1 VTRKVLKRV
10 LFVVYL
16 SAATF
21 ALLEV
26 GVRVS
31 GYSEHHLCDPIYER
45 FDAAPDEIPYV
56 HRPNLSGAGGRGLS
70 VVNTDSLGLRS
81 VVAGERYAA
90 RAAGEYRIAVVG
102 DSVTFGE
109 GVRDASD
116 TFAKVL
122 EGELNRRQ
130 TGARVRVFNFGAS
143 AYSVRVMEAT
153 LRRRMLAV
161 EPNLVLL
168 AIIPADFNLART
180 PGVDSH
186 GYLSDDK
193 LSGFL
198 SRDSRARLVLRK
210 LHALYMI
217 RDVIYP
223 LLDTGLKAEDVIAAG
238 GVPDSYTFVRAFA
251 DDAGRSGVDYRV
263 VLLPSL
269 NSGFRPVVERLKG
282 DGISFVDLSALS
294 AEFTPEQFRA
304 SRFDRHPSAAVHRRI
319 GEALAAHI
327 LDARL
332 LPPEE

>member
-1 VTRKVLKRV
+1 MRRLLKRLLLTLYV
-10 LFVVYL
+10 LGASL
-16 SAATF
+16 

-31 GYSEHHLCDPIYER
+31 GYSEHHLCDPIYAR
-45 FDAAPDEIPYV
+45 FGDAPEEIPYV
-56 HRPNLSGAGGRGLS
+56 HRPNLSGVRGRGLS

-81 VVAGERYAA
+81 IVAGETYGPRT
-90 RAAGEYRIAVVG
+90 RDEYRVAVVG

-109 GVRDASD
+109 GVREASD
-116 TFAKVL
+116 TFAKIL
-122 EGELNRRQ
+122 EDSLNRRQ

-168 AIIPADFNLART
+168 AIIPADFNLTRT
-180 PGVDSH
+180 PGVDPY

-210 LHALYMI
+210 LHSLYLL

-223 LLDTGLKAEDVIAAG
+223 LLDKSTKAEDVIAAG
-238 GVPDSYTFVRAFA
+238 GVPESYTFVKAFSE
-251 DDAGRSGVDYRV
+251 DAERSGVDCRV
-263 VLLPSL
+263 VLLPSQGA
-269 NSGFRPVVERLKG
+269 GFRPVAERLKA
-282 DGISFVDLSALS
+282 DGLSFVDLSALS
-294 AEFTPEQFRA
+294 DEFTPEQFRA

-319 GEALAAHI
+319 GEALADYI
-327 LDARL
+327 LESGLMKPAQ
-332 LPPEE
+332 

>member
-1 VTRKVLKRV
+1 MRRVLKRL
-10 LFVVYL
+10 LFVGYV
-16 SAATF
+16 SAASF
-21 ALLEV
+21 ALLEA

-31 GYSEHHLCDPIYER
+31 GYSEHHLCEPIYAR
-45 FDAAPDEIPYV
+45 FDAAPEEIPYV
-56 HRPNLSGAGGRGLS
+56 HRPNLSGARGRGLS

-81 VVAGERYAA
+81 TVPGETYGA

-109 GVRDASD
+109 GVRDGSD

-122 EGELNRRQ
+122 EAALNRVQ
-130 TGARVRVFNFGAS
+130 ACARVRVFNFGAS

-198 SRDSRARLVLRK
+198 SRDSRARLVLRR
-210 LHALYMI
+210 LHSLYLL

-223 LLDTGLKAEDVIAAG
+223 LLDRGTKAEDVMTAG
-238 GVPDSYTFVRAFA
+238 GVPDSYSFVKAF
-251 DDAGRSGVDYRV
+251 DEDAKRSGVDCRV

-269 NSGFRPVVERLKG
+269 NASFRPVVERLKE
-282 DGISFVDLSALS
+282 DGVSFVDLSSLS
-294 AEFTPEQFRA
+294 SEFTPEQFRA
-304 SRFDRHPSAAVHRRI
+304 SRFDRHPSALVHRRI
-319 GEALAAHI
+319 GEALAEQI
-327 LDARL
+327 LEARL
-332 LPPEE
+332 LPSDK

>member
-1 VTRKVLKRV
+1 MRRLVKRL

-16 SAATF
+16 SAATL

-31 GYSEHHLCDPIYER
+31 GYSEHHLCDPIYAR

-56 HRPNLSGAGGRGLS
+56 HRPNLSRARGRGLS

-81 VVAGERYAA
+81 DKAGESYGR
-90 RAAGEYRIAVVG
+90 RETGEYRVAVVG

-109 GVRDASD
+109 GVRESSE

-130 TGARVRVFNFGAS
+130 TGARVKVFNFGAS
-143 AYSVRVMEAT
+143 AYSVRVMEST

-168 AIIPADFNLART
+168 AIIPADFNLTRT
-180 PGVDSH
+180 PGLDSY
-186 GYLSDDK
+186 GYLADDK

-198 SRDSRARLVLRK
+198 ARDSRARLVLRK
-210 LHALYMI
+210 IHALYLL

-223 LLDTGLKAEDVIAAG
+223 LLDRSPKAEDVIEAG
-238 GVPDSYTFVRAFA
+238 GVPESYSFVRAFA
-251 DDAGRSGVDYRV
+251 EDARGSGVDYRV

-269 NSGFRPVVERLKG
+269 NSNFGAVVGRLKG
-282 DGISFVDLSALS
+282 DGVSFVDLSS
-294 AEFTPEQFRA
+294 MSTEFTPEQFRA
-304 SRFDRHPSAAVHRRI
+304 GRFDRHPSAAVHRTI
-319 GEALAAHI
+319 GEALAEHVI
-327 LDARL
+327 EGGLMKDAR
-332 LPPEE
+332 

>member
-1 VTRKVLKRV
+1 MRRVLKR
-10 LFVVYL
+10 LLLAAYL

-31 GYSEHHLCDPIYER
+31 GYSERHLCDPIYAR
-45 FDAAPDEIPYV
+45 FGDAPDEIPYV
-56 HRPNLSGAGGRGLS
+56 HRPNLRAARGRGLS
-70 VVNTDSLGLRS
+70 VVDTDSLGLRS
-81 VVAGERYAA
+81 TVAGETYAA
-90 RAAGEYRIAVVG
+90 RAAGEYRVAVVG

-109 GVRDASD
+109 GVREGAD

-122 EGELNRRQ
+122 EAALNQ
-130 TGARVRVFNFGAS
+130 KQSGARVRVFNFAAS

-198 SRDSRARLVLRK
+198 SRDSPARPVLRK
-210 LHALYMI
+210 LHSLYLL

-223 LLDTGLKAEDVIAAG
+223 LLDTSTKAEDIIAAG
-238 GVPDSYTFVRAFA
+238 GVPDSYTYVKAFA
-251 DDAGRSGVDYRV
+251 DEAKRNGVDCRV

-269 NSGFRPVVERLKG
+269 NASFRPVVERLKE
-282 DGISFVDLSALS
+282 DGVPFVDLSSLTS
-294 AEFTPEQFRA
+294 EFTPEQFRA
-304 SRFDRHPSAAVHRRI
+304 SRFDRHPSAAVHRRV
-319 GEALAAHI
+319 GEALAAHV
-327 LDARL
+327 LESGLMGGAR
-332 LPPEE
+332 

>member
-1 VTRKVLKRV
+1 MRRLLKRL

-45 FDAAPDEIPYV
+45 FESAPEEIPYV
-56 HRPNLSGAGGRGLS
+56 HRPNLSGARGRGLS
-70 VVNTDSLGLRS
+70 VVNTDSLGLRTD
-81 VVAGERYAA
+81 VAGESYGPRET
-90 RAAGEYRIAVVG
+90 GEYRVAVVG

-109 GVRDASD
+109 GVRDGGE

-122 EGELNRRQ
+122 EGELSRRRAR
-130 TGARVRVFNFGAS
+130 GRVRVFNFGAS

-210 LHALYMI
+210 IHALYLL

-223 LLDTGLKAEDVIAAG
+223 LLDRDPKAEDVIAAG
-238 GVPDSYTFVRAFA
+238 GVPESYSFVRAFA
-251 DDAGRSGVDYRV
+251 EDARRSGVEYRV

-269 NSGFRPVVERLKG
+269 NADFGGVVERLKG
-282 DGISFVDLSALS
+282 DGVSFVDLSS
-294 AEFTPEQFRA
+294 ISTEFTPEQFRA
-304 SRFDRHPSAAVHRRI
+304 SRFDRHPSAAVHRKI
-319 GEALAAHI
+319 GEALADYILENGLMKEAH
-327 LDARL
+327 
-332 LPPEE
+332 

>member
-1 VTRKVLKRV
+1 MRRVLKRL
-10 LFVVYL
+10 LFAGYFL
-16 SAATF
+16 AATF

-31 GYSEHHLCDPIYER
+31 GYSEKHLCDPIYAR
-45 FDAAPDEIPYV
+45 FDAAPEEIPYV
-56 HRPNLSGAGGRGLS
+56 HRPNLSGARGRGLS

-81 VVAGERYAA
+81 TSAGETYGA
-90 RAAGEYRIAVVG
+90 REPGEYRVAVVG

-109 GVRDASD
+109 GVREGAD

-122 EGELNRRQ
+122 EAALDKRQ
-130 TGARVRVFNFGAS
+130 AGTRVRVFNFGAS

-198 SRDSRARLVLRK
+198 SRDSRARPVLRK
-210 LHALYMI
+210 LHALYLL

-223 LLDTGLKAEDVIAAG
+223 VLDRSTKAEDVIAAG
-238 GVPDSYTFVRAFA
+238 GVPDSYSYVKAFA
-251 DDAGRSGVDYRV
+251 DDAKRSGVEYRV
-263 VLLPSL
+263 LLLPSL
-269 NSGFRPVVERLKG
+269 DTSFRPVVERLKE
-282 DGISFVDLSALS
+282 DGVSFIDLSSIS
-294 AEFTPEQFRA
+294 AEFTPQQFRA

-319 GEALAAHI
+319 GEALAGHI
-327 LDARL
+327 LEGGLIKAER
-332 LPPEE
+332 

>member
-1 VTRKVLKRV
+1 MRRVLKRL
-10 LFVVYL
+10 LFVVYI

-31 GYSEHHLCDPIYER
+31 GYSEHHLCEPIYAR

-56 HRPNLSGAGGRGLS
+56 HRPNLSGARGRGLS

-81 VVAGERYAA
+81 MVSGETYGA
-90 RAAGEYRIAVVG
+90 RALGEYRIAVVG

-109 GVRDASD
+109 GVRDGSD

-122 EGELNRRQ
+122 EAALNRVQ
-130 TGARVRVFNFGAS
+130 AGARVRVFNFGAS

-198 SRDSRARLVLRK
+198 SRDSRARPVLRR
-210 LHALYMI
+210 LHSLYLV
-217 RDVIYP
+217 RDVVYP
-223 LLDTGLKAEDVIAAG
+223 LFDRSTKAEDVIAAG
-238 GVPDSYTFVRAFA
+238 GVPDSYSFVKAF
-251 DDAGRSGVDYRV
+251 DEDAKRSGVDCRV

-269 NSGFRPVVERLKG
+269 NTSFRPVVERLKE
-282 DGISFVDLSALS
+282 DGVSFVDLSSLVG
-294 AEFTPEQFRA
+294 EFTPEQFRA
-304 SRFDRHPSAAVHRRI
+304 SRFDRHPSALVHRRI
-319 GEALAAHI
+319 GEALAEQI
-327 LDARL
+327 LEGGLLNPAR
-332 LPPEE
+332 

>member
-1 VTRKVLKRV
+1 MRRLLKRL

-31 GYSEHHLCDPIYER
+31 GYSEHHLCDPIYAR
-45 FDAAPDEIPYV
+45 FDAAPEEIPYV
-56 HRPNLSGAGGRGLS
+56 HRPNLSGARGRGLS

-81 VVAGERYAA
+81 DVAGESYGPRE
-90 RAAGEYRIAVVG
+90 AGEYRVAVVG

-109 GVRDASD
+109 GVREGGD

-122 EGELNRRQ
+122 EGELNRRRA
-130 TGARVRVFNFGAS
+130 GVRARVFNFGAS

-198 SRDSRARLVLRK
+198 ARDSRARPLLRK
-210 LHALYMI
+210 LHALYLL

-223 LLDTGLKAEDVIAAG
+223 LLDREPKAEDVIASG
-238 GVPDSYTFVRAFA
+238 GVPDSYSFVEAFA
-251 DDAGRSGVDYRV
+251 EDARQSGVEYRV

-269 NSGFRPVVERLKG
+269 NTNFGVVVERLRN
-282 DGISFVDLSALS
+282 DGVSFSAC
-294 AEFTPEQFRA
+294 
-304 SRFDRHPSAAVHRRI
+304 
-319 GEALAAHI
+319 
-327 LDARL
+327 
-332 LPPEE
+332 

>member
-1 VTRKVLKRV
+1 MRRAPKRL
-10 LFVVYL
+10 LFAAYL
-16 SAATF
+16 SAATL

-31 GYSEHHLCDPIYER
+31 GYSEHHLCDPIYAR
-45 FDAAPDEIPYV
+45 FGDAPEEIPYV
-56 HRPNLSGAGGRGLS
+56 HRANLRAARGRGLS

-81 VVAGERYAA
+81 AVSGETYAA
-90 RAAGEYRIAVVG
+90 RPPGEYRIAVVG

-109 GVRDASD
+109 GVREGSD

-122 EGELNRRQ
+122 EAALNQRQ
-130 TGARVRVFNFGAS
+130 ARVRVRVFNFGAS

-198 SRDSRARLVLRK
+198 ARDSLARPVLRK
-210 LHALYMI
+210 FHSLYLL

-223 LLDTGLKAEDVIAAG
+223 LLDRETKAEDVIAAG
-238 GVPDSYTFVRAFA
+238 GVPDSYSYVKAFA
-251 DDAGRSGVDYRV
+251 EGAGRGGVDCRV

-269 NSGFRPVVERLKG
+269 NANFGRVAERLKG
-282 DGISFVDLSALS
+282 DGVPFVDLSSLS
-294 AEFTPEQFRA
+294 EEFTPDEFRA

-319 GEALAAHI
+319 GEALAGQI
-327 LDARL
+327 LEGGL
-332 LPPEE
+332 LKAGR

>member
-1 VTRKVLKRV
+1 MRRLAKRL

-26 GVRVS
+26 GVRVV
-31 GYSEHHLCDPIYER
+31 GYSEHHLCEPIYAR
-45 FDAAPDEIPYV
+45 FEAAPDEIPYV
-56 HRPNLSGAGGRGLS
+56 HRPNLSGARGRGLS

-81 VVAGERYAA
+81 IVAGESYGP
-90 RAAGEYRIAVVG
+90 RAAGEYRVAVVG

-109 GVRDASD
+109 GVRDGRE

-130 TGARVRVFNFGAS
+130 TRARVRVFNFGAS

-180 PGVDSH
+180 PGVDSY

-198 SRDSRARLVLRK
+198 ARDSRARIALRK
-210 LHALYMI
+210 LHALYLL

-223 LLDTGLKAEDVIAAG
+223 LIDRSEKAEDVIAAG
-238 GVPDSYTFVRAFA
+238 GVPESYSFVKAFA
-251 DDAGRSGVDYRV
+251 EDARRSGVDYRV

-269 NSGFRPVVERLKG
+269 NSDFLPVVERLKG
-282 DGISFVDLSALS
+282 DGLSFVDLSPLAD
-294 AEFTPEQFRA
+294 EFTPEQFRA
-304 SRFDRHPSAAVHRRI
+304 GPFDRHPSAAVHRKI
-319 GEALAAHI
+319 GEALADNV
-327 LDARL
+327 LESGLMKDVR
-332 LPPEE
+332 

>member
-1 VTRKVLKRV
+1 MRRVLKR
-10 LFVVYL
+10 LLLAVYI

-31 GYSEHHLCDPIYER
+31 GYSEHHLCGPIYAR
-45 FDAAPDEIPYV
+45 FEEAPEEIPYV
-56 HRPNLSGAGGRGLS
+56 HRPNLRGARGRGLS

-81 VVAGERYAA
+81 NVPGESYGA
-90 RAAGEYRIAVVG
+90 RAPGEYRVAVVG

-109 GVRDASD
+109 GVRDGGD

-122 EGELNRRQ
+122 EAALNQ
-130 TGARVRVFNFGAS
+130 KQAFARVRVFNFGAS

-168 AIIPADFNLART
+168 AIIPADFNLGRT

-198 SRDSRARLVLRK
+198 SRDSRARLVLRR
-210 LHALYMI
+210 LHSLYLL

-223 LLDTGLKAEDVIAAG
+223 LLDRETKAEDVLAAG
-238 GVPDSYTFVRAFA
+238 GVPESYSYVKAFA
-251 DDAGRSGVDYRV
+251 EDAKQSGVECRV

-269 NSGFRPVVERLKG
+269 NTSFRPVAERLKD
-282 DGISFVDLSALS
+282 DGVAFVDLSSLS
-294 AEFTPEQFRA
+294 SEFTPEQFRA
-304 SRFDRHPSAAVHRRI
+304 SRFDRHPSALVHRRI
-319 GEALAAHI
+319 GEALAEHI
-327 LDARL
+327 LESGLTNPAR
-332 LPPEE
+332 

>member
-1 VTRKVLKRV
+1 MRRVLKRV
-10 LFVVYL
+10 LLVVYL

-31 GYSEHHLCDPIYER
+31 GYSERHLCEPIYAR
-45 FDAAPDEIPYV
+45 FEEAPEEIPYV
-56 HRPNLSGAGGRGLS
+56 HRPNLSRARGRGMS

-81 VVAGERYAA
+81 TFAGETYGP
-90 RAAGEYRIAVVG
+90 RASGEYRIAVVG

-109 GVRDASD
+109 GVREGAD

-122 EGELNRRQ
+122 EASLDGGQ

-161 EPNLVLL
+161 EPDLVLL

-198 SRDSRARLVLRK
+198 SRDSRARPVLRK
-210 LHALYMI
+210 VHSLYLL
-217 RDVIYP
+217 RDVLYP
-223 LLDTGLKAEDVIAAG
+223 LLDGGAKAEDVIAAG
-238 GVPDSYTFVRAFA
+238 GVPDSYSYVRAFA
-251 DDAGRSGVDYRV
+251 DDATRGGVGYRV

-269 NSGFRPVVERLKG
+269 NAGFRPVVERMNE
-282 DGISFVDLSALS
+282 DGVAFVDLSPLS
-294 AEFTPEQFRA
+294 SEFTPEEFRA
-304 SRFDRHPSAAVHRRI
+304 SRFDGHPSALVHRRV
-319 GEALAAHI
+319 GEALARHVLESGLINA
-327 LDARL
+327 AR
-332 LPPEE
+332 

>member
-1 VTRKVLKRV
+1 MRRALKRV
-10 LFVVYL
+10 LLVVYV

-31 GYSEHHLCDPIYER
+31 GYSERHLCGPIYAR
-45 FDAAPDEIPYV
+45 FEEAPGEISYV
-56 HRPNLSGAGGRGLS
+56 HRPNLSGARGRGLS

-81 VVAGERYAA
+81 TFAGETYGP
-90 RAAGEYRIAVVG
+90 RASGEYRIAVVG

-109 GVRDASD
+109 GVREGVD

-122 EGELNRRQ
+122 EATLNGGQ
-130 TGARVRVFNFGAS
+130 NGARVRVFNFGAS

-180 PGVDSH
+180 PGVDAH

-198 SRDSRARLVLRK
+198 SRDSRARPVLRK
-210 LHALYMI
+210 VHSLYLL

-223 LLDTGLKAEDVIAAG
+223 LLDRETKAEDVIAAG
-238 GVPDSYTFVRAFA
+238 GVPDSYSYVRAFA
-251 DDAGRSGVDYRV
+251 DDATRGGVGCRV

-269 NSGFRPVVERLKG
+269 NAGFRPVVERLKR
-282 DGISFVDLSALS
+282 DGVSFVDLSSLS
-294 AEFTPEQFRA
+294 SEFTPEEFRA
-304 SRFDRHPSAAVHRRI
+304 SRFDRHPSALVHRRI
-319 GEALAAHI
+319 GEALAAHV
-327 LDARL
+327 LESGLMNAGR
-332 LPPEE
+332 

>member
-1 VTRKVLKRV
+1 MRRFLKRV
-10 LFVVYL
+10 LFVAYL

-31 GYSEHHLCDPIYER
+31 GYSEHHLCDPIYAR
-45 FDAAPDEIPYV
+45 FEAAPEEIPYV
-56 HRPNLSGAGGRGLS
+56 HKPNLSGVRGRGLS

-81 VVAGERYAA
+81 AVPGETYGP
-90 RAAGEYRIAVVG
+90 RAPGEYRIAVVG

-109 GVRDASD
+109 GVRDGSD

-122 EGELNRRQ
+122 ETTLDGRRAG
-130 TGARVRVFNFGAS
+130 TRVRVFNFGAS

-153 LRRRMLAV
+153 LRGRMLAV

-180 PGVDSH
+180 PGVDSY

-198 SRDSRARLVLRK
+198 ARDSRVRLVLRR
-210 LHALYMI
+210 LHALYLL
-217 RDVIYP
+217 RDVLYP
-223 LLDTGLKAEDVIAAG
+223 LLDRGVKAEDVLAAG
-238 GVPDSYTFVRAFA
+238 GVPDSYSYVKAFA
-251 DDAGRSGVDYRV
+251 EDASRDGVDYRV

-269 NSGFRPVVERLKG
+269 NTNFRPVAERLKE
-282 DGISFVDLSALS
+282 DGVPFIDLSSLTS
-294 AEFTPEQFRA
+294 EFTPEQFRA
-304 SRFDRHPSAAVHRRI
+304 NRFDRHPSATVHRRI
-319 GEALAAHI
+319 GEALAEQI
-327 LDARL
+327 RQARL
-332 LPPEE
+332 LPPGE

>member
-1 VTRKVLKRV
+1 MRRLLKRLLV
-10 LFVVYL
+10 ALYV

-31 GYSEHHLCDPIYER
+31 GYSEHHLCDPIYAR
-45 FDAAPDEIPYV
+45 FNAAPDEIPYV
-56 HRPNLSGAGGRGLS
+56 HRPNLSGARGRGLS
-70 VVNTDSLGLRS
+70 FVNTDSLGLRS
-81 VVAGERYAA
+81 IVAGESYGA
-90 RAAGEYRIAVVG
+90 RDAGEYRVAVVG

-109 GVRDASD
+109 GVRDTSE

-122 EGELNRRQ
+122 EGELNRSRA
-130 TGARVRVFNFGAS
+130 GARVRVFNFGAS

-168 AIIPADFNLART
+168 AIIPADFNLTRT
-180 PGVDSH
+180 PGVDSY

-198 SRDSRARLVLRK
+198 ARDSRARLVLRK
-210 LHALYMI
+210 IHALYLL

-223 LLDTGLKAEDVIAAG
+223 LLDNSVKAEDVIAAG
-238 GVPDSYTFVRAFA
+238 GVPESYSFVKAFA
-251 DDAGRSGVDYRV
+251 EDAKQSGVDYRV

-269 NSGFRPVVERLKG
+269 NTSFRPVVERLKD
-282 DGISFVDLSALS
+282 DGVSFVDLSAL
-294 AEFTPEQFRA
+294 AGEFTPEQFRA

-319 GEALAAHI
+319 GEALAEHI
-327 LDARL
+327 LESGLMKVER
-332 LPPEE
+332 

>member
-1 VTRKVLKRV
+1 MRRLVTRL
-10 LFVVYL
+10 LFLVYL

-31 GYSEHHLCDPIYER
+31 GYSEHHLCDPIYAR
-45 FDAAPDEIPYV
+45 FGDAPGEIPYV
-56 HRPNLSGAGGRGLS
+56 HRPNLSGARGRGLS

-81 VVAGERYAA
+81 T
-90 RAAGEYRIAVVG
+90 AAGESYGARGPGEYRVAVVG

-109 GVRDASD
+109 GVREASD

-130 TGARVRVFNFGAS
+130 AGARVRVFNFGAS

-198 SRDSRARLVLRK
+198 SRDSRARLVLRR
-210 LHALYMI
+210 LHSLYML

-223 LLDTGLKAEDVIAAG
+223 LLDRGAKAEDVIAAG
-238 GVPDSYTFVRAFA
+238 GVPDSYAFVRAFA
-251 DDAGRSGVDYRV
+251 QDAARGGVDCRV

-269 NSGFRPVVERLKG
+269 NSGFRPVVEQLKA
-282 DGISFVDLSALS
+282 DGVPFIDLSPLS

-319 GEALAAHI
+319 GEALADRI
-327 LDARL
+327 LEDDLMKAAR
-332 LPPEE
+332 

>member
-1 VTRKVLKRV
+1 M
-10 LFVVYL
+10 VYL

-31 GYSEHHLCDPIYER
+31 GYSEHHLCGPIYAR
-45 FDAAPDEIPYV
+45 FEEAPDEIPYV
-56 HRPNLSGAGGRGLS
+56 HRPNLSGARGRGLS

-81 VVAGERYAA
+81 TVPGESYGA
-90 RAAGEYRIAVVG
+90 RAPGEYRIAVVG

-109 GVRDASD
+109 GVRDGAD

-122 EGELNRRQ
+122 EAALNRKQ

-168 AIIPADFNLART
+168 AIIPADFNLSRT

-198 SRDSRARLVLRK
+198 SRDSRARLVLRR
-210 LHALYMI
+210 LHSLYLL

-223 LLDTGLKAEDVIAAG
+223 LLDSSTKAEDVLAAG
-238 GVPDSYTFVRAFA
+238 GVPDSYSYVKAF
-251 DDAGRSGVDYRV
+251 DEDARRGGVDCRV

-269 NSGFRPVVERLKG
+269 NTSFRPVVERLKE
-282 DGISFVDLSALS
+282 DGVAFVDLSPLAG
-294 AEFTPEQFRA
+294 EFTPEQFRA
-304 SRFDRHPSAAVHRRI
+304 SRFDRHPSALVHRRV
-319 GEALAAHI
+319 GEALAAQI
-327 LDARL
+327 LESGLLNPAR
-332 LPPEE
+332 

>member
-1 VTRKVLKRV
+1 MLKRL
-10 LFVVYL
+10 LFAAYL

-31 GYSEHHLCDPIYER
+31 GYSEHHLCDPIYAR

-56 HRPNLSGAGGRGLS
+56 HRPNLSQARGRGLS

-81 VVAGERYAA
+81 TVAGETYAA
-90 RAAGEYRIAVVG
+90 RGPGEYRVAVVG

-109 GVRDASD
+109 GVREGSD

-122 EGELNRRQ
+122 EASLNQ
-130 TGARVRVFNFGAS
+130 KQAGGRVRVFNFGAS

-168 AIIPADFNLART
+168 AIIPADFNLTRT

-198 SRDSRARLVLRK
+198 ARDSPARPALRR
-210 LHALYMI
+210 LHSLYLL

-223 LLDTGLKAEDVIAAG
+223 LLDRGTKAEDVIAAG
-238 GVPDSYTFVRAFA
+238 GVPDSYSYVKAFA
-251 DDAGRSGVDYRV
+251 EEAKRNGVDCRV

-269 NSGFRPVVERLKG
+269 NANFRPVVERLKE
-282 DGISFVDLSALS
+282 DGIPFADLSHLS
-294 AEFTPEQFRA
+294 SEFTPEQFRA
-304 SRFDRHPSAAVHRRI
+304 GRFDRHPSALVHRRI
-319 GEALAAHI
+319 GEALAARV
-327 LDARL
+327 LEGGLMNAAR
-332 LPPEE
+332 

>member
-1 VTRKVLKRV
+1 MA
-10 LFVVYL
+10 VYI

-31 GYSEHHLCDPIYER
+31 GYSEHHLCGPIYAR
-45 FDAAPDEIPYV
+45 FEEAPEEIPYV
-56 HRPNLSGAGGRGLS
+56 HRPNLRGARGRGLS

-81 VVAGERYAA
+81 NVPGESYGA
-90 RAAGEYRIAVVG
+90 RAPGEFRVAVVG

-109 GVRDASD
+109 GVREGGD

-122 EGELNRRQ
+122 EAALNQ
-130 TGARVRVFNFGAS
+130 KQSLARVRVFNFGAS

-168 AIIPADFNLART
+168 AIIPADFNLGRT

-198 SRDSRARLVLRK
+198 SRDSRARLALRR
-210 LHALYMI
+210 LHSPYLL

-223 LLDTGLKAEDVIAAG
+223 LLDRETRAEDVLAAG
-238 GVPDSYTFVRAFA
+238 GVPDSYSYVKAFA
-251 DDAGRSGVDYRV
+251 EDAKRSGVECRV

-269 NSGFRPVVERLKG
+269 NTSFGPVAERMKD
-282 DGISFVDLSALS
+282 DGVAFVDLSSLS
-294 AEFTPEQFRA
+294 SEFTPEQFRA
-304 SRFDRHPSAAVHRRI
+304 SRFDRHPSALVHRRI
-319 GEALAAHI
+319 GEALAGQI
-327 LDARL
+327 LESGLMNASQ
-332 LPPEE
+332 

>member
-1 VTRKVLKRV
+1 MRRVLKRL

-31 GYSEHHLCDPIYER
+31 GYSERHLCDPIYAR
-45 FDAAPDEIPYV
+45 FDAAPGEIPYV
-56 HRPNLSGAGGRGLS
+56 HRPNLSGARGRGLS

-81 VVAGERYAA
+81 ASAGETCGPRGP
-90 RAAGEYRIAVVG
+90 GEYRVAVVG

-109 GVRDASD
+109 GVREGSD

-122 EGELNRRQ
+122 EAALG
-130 TGARVRVFNFGAS
+130 GGHAGVRVRVFNFGAS

-168 AIIPADFNLART
+168 AVIPADFNLART

-198 SRDSRARLVLRK
+198 SRDSRARIVLRR
-210 LHALYMI
+210 LHSLYLL

-223 LLDTGLKAEDVIAAG
+223 VLDRETKAENVLAAG
-238 GVPDSYTFVRAFA
+238 GVPDSYSYVKAFA
-251 DDAGRSGVDYRV
+251 EGARRGGVDCRV

-269 NSGFRPVVERLKG
+269 NSNFGPVVQRLKG
-282 DGISFVDLSALS
+282 DGVPFVDLSYLS
-294 AEFTPEQFRA
+294 SEFTPEEFRA
-304 SRFDRHPSAAVHRRI
+304 SRFDRHPSARVHRRI
-319 GEALAAHI
+319 GEALAGHI
-327 LDARL
+327 LESELMKAGR
-332 LPPEE
+332 